1 MDAGSMN
8 LEKTEKRSS
17 FSLPT
22 RRFAYPSQAVFLS
35 QAALLEEVGPP
46 KIQTFACFLGF
57 ALVSVALVT
66 AALVKIDVMSSSSGN
81 LVSSTPNHEV
91 QSFDGG
97 IVEAI
102 HVREGQVVSKDELL
116 IALKDPEAEAQLNRL
131 QARQASLA
139 AQAERL
145 QQLAKIE
152 PLKQN
157 VAAPD
162 LALLKNQQLAILPI
176 EEAAAA
182 SEVALAQAEINR
194 RIGSAKNLNALKKTA
209 SAKLNL
215 AQEKLATQRHLHE
228 KKLVST
234 ADLREAEQELVS
246 AEQDLAEIEGQVVEN
261 KATIIEAERRLED
274 LIASRRQRQGD
285 KLSSIMVELSELQ
298 QQILTIE
305 NRLDRAVFKAPIQG
319 IIQSLDASFAG
330 RVIAPGEK
338 LLEIIPIDD
347 ELIADARLPTTEIR
361 HVMKGQDVRLS
372 VDGIEP
378 HRDGYLEGEVQH
390 LSPSTFIDE
399 NGVPYYQT
407 LIALDSN
414 ELAGVRLI
422 PGMTV
427 QAQIKTGQ
435 RTILEYLLKP
445 VYRAWSTAFQE
456 R

>member
-1 MDAGSMN
+1 MN
-8 LEKTEKRSS
+8 LEKTERRSS
-17 FSLPT
+17 LNVPT
-22 RRFAYPSQAVFLS
+22 RRYAYPSQAIFLS

-46 KIQTFACFLGF
+46 KIQTFACFFGF
-57 ALVSVALVT
+57 ALVGIALIT
-66 AALVKIDVMSSSSGN
+66 AALVKIDVMSSSSGH

-102 HVREGQVVSKDELL
+102 HVKEGQVVSKDELL
-116 IALKDPEAEAQLNRL
+116 ITLKDPEAEAQLNQLR
-131 QARQASLA
+131 ARHASLA
-139 AQAERL
+139 AHAERL
-145 QQLAKIE
+145 QQLARIE
-152 PLKQN
+152 PIERN
-157 VAAPD
+157 VTTPD
-162 LALLKNQQLAILPI
+162 LRLLKNQQLAILPI

-182 SEVALAQAEINR
+182 SEVALAQAEIDR
-194 RIGSAKNLNALKKTA
+194 SIETAEHLNALLKTA
-209 SAKLNL
+209 SAKLGL
-215 AQEKLATQRHLHE
+215 ANEKLATQRLLYEKHLTSKAVLH
-228 KKLVST
+228 
-234 ADLREAEQELVS
+234 EAEQEAVS
-246 AEQDLAEIEGQVVEN
+246 AEQDLVEIEGQLISN
-261 KATIIEAERRLED
+261 KAAILEAERRLED

-305 NRLDRAVFKAPIQG
+305 KRLDRATFRAPIEG
-319 IIQSLDASFAG
+319 IVQELDASFAG
-330 RVIAPGEK
+330 RVIAPGER

-347 ELIADARLPTTEIR
+347 DLVADARLPTTEIR
-361 HVMKGQDVRLS
+361 HVMKGQEVRLS
-372 VDGIEP
+372 IDGIEP
-378 HRDGYLEGEVQH
+378 HRDGYLEGKVQH

-399 NGVPYYQT
+399 NGIPYYQT
-407 LIALDSN
+407 LITLDSN

-422 PGMTV
+422 PGMTI